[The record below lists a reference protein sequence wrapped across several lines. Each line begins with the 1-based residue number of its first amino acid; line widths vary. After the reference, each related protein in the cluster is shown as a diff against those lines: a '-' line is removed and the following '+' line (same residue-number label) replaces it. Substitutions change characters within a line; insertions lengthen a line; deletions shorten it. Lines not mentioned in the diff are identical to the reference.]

1 MSRQHPVV
9 LKQTQIETFKRDG
22 YLVLKGFYDADD
34 VAQVCEGIY
43 QVIGQVMHRHGLADH
58 RAPFSVDAF
67 DTGYMD
73 LIRADRRLGSQVYDA
88 VKYVPAFWR
97 IVSHPVHAALM
108 MQLRPNSVPAVAA
121 SGCGIRIDNPAEDK
135 FRALWHQEYPAQL
148 RSLDGL
154 VFWSPLVSITESLGP
169 VALCAGSHKEGALPV
184 LRLDSSSS
192 GRSGAYALQLA
203 NEQKLIAKYPQS
215 SPLTNPGDLILMDF
229 LTLHASGFNRG
240 ERSRWSMQFR
250 YFNMAESTGQSHG
263 WQGSYA
269 EGVDFSII
277 HPELIV

>member
-1 MSRQHPVV
+1 MSRSNVAV
-9 LKQTQIETFKRDG
+9 LDQTQIDQFRRDG
-22 YLVLKGFYDADD
+22 YLILKGLYDPQD
-34 VAQVCEGIY
+34 VAQVCKGIY
-43 QVIGQVMHRHGLADH
+43 DVIGQVMQRHGLVDS
-58 RAPFSVDAF
+58 RLKFSVDTF
-67 DTGYMD
+67 DAGYTD
-73 LIRADRRLGSQVYDA
+73 LIRADRRLGSEVYDA
-88 VKYVPAFWR
+88 VKYIPAFWR
-97 IVSHPVHAALM
+97 IVANPAHAALITL
-108 MQLRPNSVPAVAA
+108 LRPNSVPAVAA

-154 VFWSPLVSITESLGP
+154 VFWSPLVPITESLGP

-184 LRLDSSSS
+184 LRLESSAS

-203 NEQKLIAKYPQS
+203 NEQSLIAKYPQS

-229 LTLHASGFNRG
+229 LTLHASGFNRS

-250 YFNMAESTGQSHG
+250 YFNMAESTGQAHG
-263 WQGSYA
+263 WKGSYA
-269 EGVDFSII
+269 DGVDFASI